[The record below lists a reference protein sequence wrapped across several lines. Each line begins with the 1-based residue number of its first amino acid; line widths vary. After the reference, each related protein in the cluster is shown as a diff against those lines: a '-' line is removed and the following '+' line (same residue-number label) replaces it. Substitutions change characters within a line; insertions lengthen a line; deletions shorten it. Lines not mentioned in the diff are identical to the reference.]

1 MQLLTV
7 KMDKRI
13 ESEDI
18 VTSVSTLARI
28 NTKLQERIDAK
39 DAEIAKLNDWRAH
52 CVCKRY
58 TDSWF
63 KIHSLDLC
71 VITINVL
78 LLLST
83 STVFTLANEFGDVGQ
98 TQMDSVVRAA
108 GLNWNDMR
116 VMWVVVT
123 ILSFIT
129 VSLSKGASDWGS
141 VY

>member
-1 MQLLTV
+1 
-7 KMDKRI
+7 MDKRI

-39 DAEIAKLNDWRAH
+39 DAEIARLNSWRAN

-63 KIHSLDLC
+63 KIHSLDLS
-71 VITINVL
+71 ILLINIL
-78 LLLST
+78 LLISAT
-83 STVFTLANEFGDVGQ
+83 IIFTLANESGDVGQ
-98 TQMDSVVRAA
+98 SQMDSIVRTM

-116 VMWVVVT
+116 IMWAAVITLSFVT
-123 ILSFIT
+123 ITLT
-129 VSLSKGASDWGS
+129 RGASEWS
-141 VY
+141 SAY